1 MTIQRALVAVA
12 WAAVAFTVGCGR
24 RIEPATAEPPSLN
37 VTNWT
42 DTTELYM
49 EYPPLVAGRVALF
62 AVHLTR
68 LGDFTPLTAGRPR
81 IEFTPEGGGAP
92 TILNGSEPSRPGA
105 FRVEGAPPPPGRY
118 RWALLIDAPALAD
131 RHQFGVITVFADEQT
146 ANAEAEQRPPEDP
159 AAIAYLKEQQWT
171 NEFATEQVREV
182 ELRTGVRVPAT
193 IEPLSGGEAIVATP
207 APGRFMADA
216 LVSVGATVGAGQPLG
231 RLEPRS
237 GSGDD
242 RATLASAVAEA
253 LAVTEAAR
261 AEQDRA
267 ERLLADRAVP
277 ARRVEEARRAVA
289 VADARLRAAEARL
302 AQRDE
307 TLRSGGGAAAG
318 NAFVL
323 RAPIGGRIAEVSATL
338 GASYDEGAPLFKIV
352 RTDRVE
358 LQAQVP
364 AADAALSRDIAA
376 VAFEIPGVPDPVQL
390 EPHHVHDAGVID
402 STTRAL
408 PVQIEVDNPGGRLL
422 VGQTGTAVL
431 YQRARQ
437 RLPAVT
443 RAAVLLEAGRPYVF
457 LQSGGERFARR
468 YIEIATRD
476 GDWVGVKNGL
486 KPGDRV
492 VTRGAYDVQLASAAR
507 GLPAE
512 GHVH

>member
-1 MTIQRALVAVA
+1 
-12 WAAVAFTVGCGR
+12 
-24 RIEPATAEPPSLN
+24 
-37 VTNWT
+37 
-42 DTTELYM
+42 M

-92 TILNGSEPSRPGA
+92 TILTGSEPSRPGA

-171 NEFATEQVREV
+171 NEFATAQVREV

-193 IEPLSGGEAIVATP
+193 IEPLSGGEAIVAAP

-253 LAVTEAAR
+253 LAVTEAPAPNRIVRNACWRIVPSRHAESRRRDGRWRWPTRAFAR
-261 AEQDRA
+261 PRPVW
-267 ERLLADRAVP
+267 RSVTKHC
-277 ARRVEEARRAVA
+277 EA
-289 VADARLRAAEARL
+289 
-302 AQRDE
+302 
-307 TLRSGGGAAAG
+307 GAA
-318 NAFVL
+318 L
-323 RAPIGGRIAEVSATL
+323 RPAMRSSCARQSAAASRRSSATL
-338 GASYDEGAPLFKIV
+338 GASYDEGAPLFRIV

-376 VAFEIPGVPDPVQL
+376 VAFEIPGVPDPVA
-390 EPHHVHDAGVID
+390 AGAAPRPRRRRD
-402 STTRAL
+402 RFDDPGAARADRGRQPGRPPARRPDRDGGSLSARPSAPAGRARAL
-408 PVQIEVDNPGGRLL
+408 RFCWKRGGL
-422 VGQTGTAVL
+422 TCSCK
-431 YQRARQ
+431 
-437 RLPAVT
+437 
-443 RAAVLLEAGRPYVF
+443 AA
-457 LQSGGERFARR
+457 
-468 YIEIATRD
+468 
-476 GDWVGVKNGL
+476 
-486 KPGDRV
+486 
-492 VTRGAYDVQLASAAR
+492 AS
-507 GLPAE
+507 GLPADTSRSPLAMATRSASRAD
-512 GHVH
+512 